1 MAEKL
6 PIRIAVISDNPD
18 PHWVW
23 IRDLMGNDFQIS
35 GRALE
40 WQGFSTAPA
49 AFSGRGFGARAA
61 RRFGSL
67 ARYQGAHALAK
78 AAKNRPFDLI
88 VSHGPLATAWSAGL
102 LGSAKNNARHLAFSF
117 NFTDIPTGLRKTL
130 MARAFKAIDAF
141 AVFTDCE
148 QQLYADTFGIDP
160 QKILRAPWGVATPLK
175 TLPAK
180 QIAGA
185 YMAALGGEARD
196 YETLCRSAR
205 LCPDIKFVAIA
216 RPRNFDGLI
225 PPANLDVRFNLPFDE
240 AWGLVA
246 HADAALIPLRSRDT
260 PCGLVT
266 LVGAMHLGKAQIVTE
281 AAGVSDYI
289 RNGETGI
296 LTPPGDAD
304 AMAAAVQRL
313 HQDPTLAARL
323 GDSAKTYAAAH
334 FSESATI
341 AFFRDCLSRWFA

>member
-1 MAEKL
+1 MAENL

-18 PHWVW
+18 PQWVW
-23 IRDLMGNDFQIS
+23 IRDLMGSDFRIS

-40 WQGFSTAPA
+40 WQGFSTAPE
-49 AFSGRGFGARAA
+49 AFSGAGFGASAT
-61 RRFGSL
+61 RRFASL
-67 ARYQGAHALAK
+67 ARYRGAHALAEASK
-78 AAKNRPFDLI
+78 ARPFDLI
-88 VSHGPLATAWSAGL
+88 VSHGPLATAWAASL
-102 LGSAKNNARHLAFSF
+102 LGGAKNDARHLAFSF
-117 NFTDIPTGLRKTL
+117 NFTDLPTGFRKTL
-130 MARAFKAIDAF
+130 MTRAFNAVDAF
-141 AVFTDCE
+141 AVFTDGE
-148 QQLYADTFGIDP
+148 QQLYADTFGLDR
-160 QKILRAPWGVATPLK
+160 KKMLRAPWGVAPPLK
-175 TLPAK
+175 TPPAK
-180 QIAGA
+180 QIDGA

-196 YETLCRSAR
+196 YEVLCRAAR
-205 LCPDIKFVAIA
+205 LCPDIRFVAIA
-216 RPRNFDGLI
+216 RPHNFDGLS

-246 HADAALIPLRSRDT
+246 HAEAALIPLRSRDT

-313 HQDPTLAARL
+313 HHDPALSARL
-323 GDSAKTYAAAH
+323 GNSAKSYAAAH
-334 FSESATI
+334 FSEAATI
-341 AFFRDCLSRWFA
+341 AFFRDCLSRWFG

>member
-23 IRDLMGNDFQIS
+23 IRDLMGRDFRIS

-49 AFSGRGFGARAA
+49 AFSGGGLGARAA
-61 RRFGSL
+61 RRFASF
-67 ARYQGAHALAK
+67 ARYQGAHALANV
-78 AAKNRPFDLI
+78 AKTHPFDMI
-88 VSHGPLATAWSAGL
+88 VSHGPLATAWTAGV
-102 LGSAKNNARHLAFSF
+102 LGSAKNDARHLAFSF
-117 NFTDIPTGLRKTL
+117 NFTDLPTGLRKTL
-130 MARAFKAIDAF
+130 MKRAFNTVDAF
-141 AVFTDCE
+141 AVFTDGE
-148 QQLYADTFGIDP
+148 QQLYADTFGLDP
-160 QKILRAPWGVATPLK
+160 QKILRAPWGVAPPLSA
-175 TLPAK
+175 LPAK
-180 QIAGA
+180 EINGA

-196 YETLCRSAR
+196 YEVLCRSAR

-216 RPRNFDGLI
+216 RPHNFDGLS
-225 PPANLDVRFNLPFDE
+225 PPANLDVRCNLPFDE

-281 AAGVSDYI
+281 ASGVRDYI
-289 RNGETGI
+289 RNEETGI
-296 LTPPGDAD
+296 LTLPGDAD

-313 HQDPTLAARL
+313 HRDPALAARL
-323 GDSAKTYAAAH
+323 GDNAKSYATARCSEAA
-334 FSESATI
+334 TT
-341 AFFRDCLSRWFA
+341 AFFKDLLGRWFS

>member
-1 MAEKL
+1 MAENP

-23 IRDLMGNDFQIS
+23 IRDLMGGDFQIS

-49 AFSGRGFGARAA
+49 AFSGDGPGAKAA
-61 RRFGSL
+61 RRFASL
-67 ARYQGAHALAK
+67 ARYRGAHALAA
-78 AAKNRPFDLI
+78 AAKTRPFDLI
-88 VSHGPLATAWSAGL
+88 VSHGPLATAWTAVV
-102 LGSAKNNARHLAFSF
+102 LGRGKNNTRHLAFSF
-117 NFTDIPTGLRKTL
+117 NFTDLPTGLRKKL
-130 MARAFKAIDAF
+130 MTRAFKTVDAF
-141 AVFTDCE
+141 AVFTDGE
-148 QQLYADTFGIDP
+148 QQLYADIFGLDP
-160 QKILRAPWGVATPLK
+160 QKILRAPWGVAPPLK
-175 TLPAK
+175 ALPAK

-196 YETLCRSAR
+196 YEVLCRSAR
-205 LCPDIKFVAIA
+205 LCPEIKFVAIA
-216 RPRNFDGLI
+216 RPHNFDGLS

-246 HADAALIPLRSRDT
+246 HAAAAIIPLRSRDT

-281 AAGVSDYI
+281 AAGVRDYI
-289 RNGETGI
+289 RNEETGV

-304 AMAAAVQRL
+304 AMAAAVRRL
-313 HQDPTLAARL
+313 HHDPALAARL
-323 GDSAKTYAAAH
+323 GDRAKSYAAAH
-334 FSESATI
+334 CSAAATT
-341 AFFRDCLSRWFA
+341 AFFRDCLRRWFG